1 MTIPSH
7 HPVEEFLLDYA
18 LGHLPEAWAL
28 SVATHLTFCPVCRRK
43 VADYERMAGAALAE
57 AGPAAVG
64 AGSLEAVLARL
75 DMAGDEDR
83 SADVPTPVE
92 PPVLLDGVPLPL
104 PLRRYLAA
112 DRDMVWRRVMSGLDE
127 IRLPVGEGQ
136 QKAVLLRIQ
145 PGRAMP
151 WHTHR
156 GEEMTVVLDGGFVDA
171 SGAFRRGDCALLDG
185 EVDHR
190 PVAMDDRACICLAVT
205 DAPLKLTGPVGRWLN
220 PLIRY

>member
-1 MTIPSH
+1 MKPSH

-28 SVATHLTFCPVCRRK
+28 AVATHLTFCPDCRNR
-43 VADYERMAGAALAE
+43 VAGYERMAGQAVAE
-57 AGPAAVG
+57 AGPVPMGEGSLAAV
-64 AGSLEAVLARL
+64 LQRL
-75 DMAGDEDR
+75 DAPPAMAE
-83 SADVPTPVE
+83 S
-92 PPVLLDGVPLPL
+92 PPAARPDAPLSIDGVPLPA

-112 DRDMVWRRVMSGLDE
+112 GEAGRSWRRVMSGLDE
-127 IRLPVGEGQ
+127 LRLPVGEEG

-171 SGAFRRGDCALLDG
+171 SGEFRRGDCALLDSQ
-185 EVDHR
+185 VDHR
-190 PVAMDDRACICLAVT
+190 PVAMEDRACLCLAVT